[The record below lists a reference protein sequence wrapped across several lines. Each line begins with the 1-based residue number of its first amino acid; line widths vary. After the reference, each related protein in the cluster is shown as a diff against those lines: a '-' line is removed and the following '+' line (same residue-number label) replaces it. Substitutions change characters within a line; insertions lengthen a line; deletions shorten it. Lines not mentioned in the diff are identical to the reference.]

1 MVLPLGFFHLNLLLL
16 LYFNTS
22 LFLYF
27 TIILF
32 LIISP
37 FVLSTPLPKGGTGGG
52 SVCPRQPIYH
62 LSFIIYHLGRS
73 PLDGNIIYAVFIGV
87 AGTVVFPVKDHEGGH
102 GAGRL
107 LHP

>member
-37 FVLSTPLPKGGTGGG
+37 FVLSTPLPREGPGEGL
-52 SVCPRQPIYH
+52 SVRVSPFIIYH
-62 LSFIIYHLGRS
+62 LSFII
-73 PLDGNIIYAVFIGV
+73 
-87 AGTVVFPVKDHEGGH
+87 
-102 GAGRL
+102 
-107 LHP
+107 